1 MWYGGPREVKLMANI
16 KSARKR
22 IRVSEKRRLHNAM
35 ITSRMRTSIRRFNE
49 AVETND
55 TEIILASLNY
65 AFSVIDKAATK
76 GVIHKNNAARKKAQ
90 LSRRLNAIEN
100 AAAE

>member
-1 MWYGGPREVKLMANI
+1 MANI

-35 ITSRMRTSIRRFNE
+35 IKSRMRTSIRRFNE

-55 TEIILASLNY
+55 TEIILASLNN

-76 GVIHKNNAARKKAQ
+76 GVIHKNNAARKKHSFRAV
-90 LSRRLNAIEN
+90 
-100 AAAE
+100 